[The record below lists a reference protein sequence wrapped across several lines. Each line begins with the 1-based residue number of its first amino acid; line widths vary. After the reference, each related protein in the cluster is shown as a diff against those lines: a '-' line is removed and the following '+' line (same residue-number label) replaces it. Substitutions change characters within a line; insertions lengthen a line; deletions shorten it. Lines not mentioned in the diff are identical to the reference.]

1 MSSTLRFIGG
11 SVGIWLTQLHDMI
24 VLTELGPAPANCVV
38 IRRPTEEAIIKENN
52 ERQPEMPFMSL
63 CGLNL

>member
-1 MSSTLRFIGG
+1 MPFIGG
-11 SVGIWLTQLHDMI
+11 SVQIWLTQLHDMI
-24 VLTELGPAPANCVV
+24 VLTELGVAPANCVV
-38 IRRPTEEAIIKENN
+38 MRRPTEEAIIKENN